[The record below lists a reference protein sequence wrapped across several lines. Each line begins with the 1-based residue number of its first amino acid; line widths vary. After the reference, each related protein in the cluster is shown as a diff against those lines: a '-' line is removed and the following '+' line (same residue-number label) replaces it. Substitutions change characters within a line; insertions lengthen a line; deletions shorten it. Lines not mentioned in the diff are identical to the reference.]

1 MADKGLSNFDK
12 KITRYTANVLNSQL
26 IGAEEVVKLLQFKG
40 PSWTGRYSNSWQIRV
55 GNEKTTGT
63 RNAGE
68 PKPVKAPK
76 MNVKKIRE
84 GRKKGSIE
92 VEISNLARSAP
103 YAEDKKLGRFRR
115 GKVGTKVIGNEPRTS
130 SGKSKFQQSGSGR
143 KDLTKRGDIGGGTPG
158 VLSGRTAELDWLPKT
173 LKGGKLKQIL
183 KLELKKR
190 GKFK

>member
-1 MADKGLSNFDK
+1 
-12 KITRYTANVLNSQL
+12 
-26 IGAEEVVKLLQFKG
+26 
-40 PSWTGRYSNSWQIRV
+40 
-55 GNEKTTGT
+55 
-63 RNAGE
+63 
-68 PKPVKAPK
+68 

-103 YAEDKKLGRFRR
+103 YAEDRKLGRFRR
-115 GKVGTKVIGNEPRTS
+115 GKVGSKVIGNEPRTG

-158 VLSGRTAELDWLPKT
+158 VLSGSTAELDWLPKT